1 MNERPEDVDPE
12 DDPVLTNTGVQLEEV
27 EDRINVA
34 AKELAAEFGFTTVLI
49 MGIVGEDR
57 RQNHVLGISGSLA
70 EAVFAARHLAGKD

>member
-1 MNERPEDVDPE
+1 MNERPEDVDPN
-12 DDPVLTNTGVQLEEV
+12 DDPVLTTTGVELDEI
-27 EDRINVA
+27 EDRINGA

-70 EAVFAARHLAGKD
+70 EAVFAAKHFTGS